1 SVPAACR
8 RLALARRGRPRRDL
22 DGKPAPH
29 VVRLSPEA
37 ARAWSAWCQDHY
49 AEQEADDFPESLE
62 GPWGKLEAYAARL
75 ALILH
80 LMHLAADPTRPADG
94 ALPELP
100 PRVIADAARLVAYFK
115 SHARRVYAA
124 LGGKARDGG
133 EHVAALIRWI
143 LRNDLSSFST
153 RDIERNFDRFRD
165 DPAALADS
173 LDWMTRHNLIR
184 PHAEP
189 ESPPRP

>member
-29 VVRLSPEA
+29 VVRLSPEV
-37 ARAWSAWCQDHY
+37 ARAWAAWCQAHY

-62 GPWGKLEAYAARL
+62 GVWGKLEAYAPRL

-80 LMHLAADPTRPADG
+80 LMHLAADPTRPAD
-94 ALPELP
+94 ADPPELP
-100 PRVIADAARLVAYFK
+100 PRVIEAAVRLVTYFK

-124 LGGKARDGG
+124 
-133 EHVAALIRWI
+133 
-143 LRNDLSSFST
+143 
-153 RDIERNFDRFRD
+153 
-165 DPAALADS
+165 
-173 LDWMTRHNLIR
+173 M
-184 PHAEP
+184 
-189 ESPPRP
+189 